1 MSEMSQGPGW
11 WIATDGKW
19 YPPESAPGYRAPTG
33 HSVSQM
39 PGLPRYYPNSPPSG
53 FKQVAVDPLGR
64 QFALWWQR
72 VGVTIIDSIL
82 VAALAEVANKLVW
95 PSASHWFQLVLVF
108 SFLYQ
113 GLMLSLNGATLG
125 NLAIGSIVVDA
136 STGKSVSVARAWGR
150 AIAYSLID
158 ATSLLGIIVLLDVL
172 WPLWDAQ
179 KQTLHDKVAGTVVVM
194 KASSGS

>member
-1 MSEMSQGPGW
+1 
-11 WIATDGKW
+11 
-19 YPPESAPGYRAPTG
+19 
-33 HSVSQM
+33 
-39 PGLPRYYPNSPPSG
+39 
-53 FKQVAVDPLGR
+53 VAVDPLGR

-72 VGVTIIDSIL
+72 VGATIIDSVL

-95 PSASHWFQLVLVF
+95 PSASHWFQLVLLF

-113 GLMLSLNGATLG
+113 GLMLSLHGATLG

-150 AIAYSLID
+150 AAAYAVID
-158 ATSLLGIIVLLDVL
+158 ATSFLGIIALLDVL
-172 WPLWDAQ
+172 WPLWDTQ